1 MAVDT
6 KITPGIYEHYKGGR
20 YEVIGVGIF
29 ETTEEPVVIYK
40 ALYENEMSDLWVRPV
55 PSFEETVTVD
65 NVEVPR
71 FSRVD

>member
-40 ALYENEMSDLWVRPV
+40 ALYENEMSDFWITPD
-55 PSFEETVTVD
+55 PSLEETVTVD

-71 FSRVD
+71 FRRVD